1 MSDPGIIALLIEDN
15 PLDTRLIQEHLSEVA
30 NARVTLECAD
40 CLSAGV
46 HWLHRAHPDVLLL
59 DLGLPESHGLDTLSR
74 VLAEAPG
81 APVVVI
87 TGLDDEETAY
97 QALGEGAQDY
107 LIKGRVDGY
116 LLVRCMRYA
125 IERKRSQQALQQS
138 VELLQRTLE
147 QTVYAL
153 AATIEMRDPY
163 TAGHQRRVANLAFA
177 IATAREMELPR
188 DEARGLHMAGLV
200 HDIGKIQVPAEIL
213 SKPTAL
219 TDVEW
224 DLIKTHPQVGYDILK
239 SIEFPWPVAQIVL
252 QHHERLDGS
261 GYPQGLSSTDILLD
275 AKILAVADVVEAMA
289 SYRPYRPARPLEEAL
304 KEIEDHKGTLYD
316 PDVVDACL
324 RAVRD
329 KGIRLGLK

>member
-1 MSDPGIIALLIEDN
+1 MTDGTIDALLIEDN
-15 PLDTRLIQEHLSEVA
+15 PLDARLIQEHLSEVT
-30 NARVTLECAD
+30 NAHVTLHCAD

-46 HWLHRAHPDVLLL
+46 QWLHKALPDVLLL

-81 APVVVI
+81 APIVVI

-107 LIKGRVDGY
+107 LTKGRVDGY
-116 LLVRCMRYA
+116 LLVRSMRYA

-163 TAGHQRRVANLAFA
+163 TAGHQRRVGNLAFA
-177 IATAREMELPR
+177 TARQMDLPR
-188 DEARGLHMAGLV
+188 DQARGLHMAGLV

-213 SKPTAL
+213 SKPTRL

-252 QHHERLDGS
+252 QHHERIDGS
-261 GYPQGLSSTDILLD
+261 GYPQGLSGKDILLD

-304 KEIEDHKGTLYD
+304 QEIEDHKGTLYE
-316 PDVVDACL
+316 PDVAEACL
-324 RAVRD
+324 RAVR
-329 KGIRLGLK
+329 KRASELGLT

>member
-1 MSDPGIIALLIEDN
+1 MTDRSISALLIEDN
-15 PLDTRLIQEHLSEVA
+15 SLDTRLIRECLSEVT
-30 NARVTLECAD
+30 NTRVTLECAD
-40 CLSAGV
+40 CLSAGLQR
-46 HWLHRAHPDVLLL
+46 LHSAPPDVLLL
-59 DLGLPESHGLDTLSR
+59 DLGLPDSQGLHTLSR

-87 TGLDDEETAY
+87 TGLDDEQTAY

-107 LIKGRVDGY
+107 LIKGHVDGD
-116 LLVRCMRYA
+116 LLVRSMRYA

-138 VELLQRTLE
+138 VDHLQRTLE

-177 IATAREMELPR
+177 IARGMDLPH
-188 DEARGLHMAGLV
+188 DEARGLRMAGLV

-213 SKPTAL
+213 SKPTRL

-224 DLIKTHPQVGYDILK
+224 DLVKTHPRVGYDILK
-239 SIEFPWPVAQIVL
+239 SIEFPWPVARIVL
-252 QHHERLDGS
+252 QHHERIDGS
-261 GYPQGLSSTDILLD
+261 GYPEGLSGEDILLE

-289 SYRPYRPARPLEEAL
+289 WHRPYRPARPLEEAL
-304 KEIEDHKGTLYD
+304 QEIEENKGTLYE
-316 PDVVDACL
+316 PDAVDACL
-324 RAVRD
+324 RAVQE
-329 KGIRLGLK
+329 KGTELGLK